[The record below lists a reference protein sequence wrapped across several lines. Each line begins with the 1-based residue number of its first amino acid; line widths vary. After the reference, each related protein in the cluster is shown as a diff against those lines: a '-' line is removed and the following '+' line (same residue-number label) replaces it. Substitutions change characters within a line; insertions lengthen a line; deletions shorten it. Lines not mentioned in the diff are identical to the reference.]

1 MVANILHLMKKAKRK
16 PESSQPRLLREKHK
30 KSFLQGDALGALN
43 EIEDQATME
52 RGNQPGLI
60 EFTI

>member
-1 MVANILHLMKKAKRK
+1 MKY
-16 PESSQPRLLREKHK
+16 
-30 KSFLQGDALGALN
+30 FLQGDALGALN